1 MMRLLFEFYLS
12 TDIDNIIAVE
22 VGSLLGVFL
31 FLLALTVTVKPLAN
45 VVGNRL
51 CEKNLHFY
59 FNFTNPIPYSHGVR
73 RQQTDQM
80 FPCKEKSICYKRRK
94 CYEKDFVSEKDYRYS
109 RHSGHDLCDG
119 CRRFY
124 RRTYQ
129 RLLHAHR
136 RDPLPIICR
145 SPVPPTRWISG
156 IDGTAPGALGRPP
169 PQADPIKNS
178 RNCPDSFCR
187 FIFSTACAETGLRFR
202 APTCLYPSARCPC
215 ARKTAFASGRFPSV
229 LLKLPRLRKIPG
241 RVLPI
246 LP

>member
-109 RHSGHDLCDG
+109 RHSGHDLFYPQLGVKTLLDG
-119 CRRFY
+119 GR
-124 RRTYQ
+124 RRTKNLYGVFK
-129 RLLHAHR
+129 RT
-136 RDPLPIICR
+136 
-145 SPVPPTRWISG
+145 VPAGQVR
-156 IDGTAPGALGRPP
+156 
-169 PQADPIKNS
+169 Q
-178 RNCPDSFCR
+178 
-187 FIFSTACAETGLRFR
+187 
-202 APTCLYPSARCPC
+202 
-215 ARKTAFASGRFPSV
+215 
-229 LLKLPRLRKIPG
+229 
-241 RVLPI
+241 
-246 LP
+246 